1 MWFAHTFR
9 VRYAETD
16 QMGVV
21 YHTNYLNWFEWA
33 RTELIR
39 HCGFPYRLV
48 EERGLLL
55 PVLEAEA
62 KFRQPARYD
71 EIVTVFTRITAYTN
85 VRLEFAYEARR
96 RNGHPEP
103 NTETTAEEPTGEL
116 LVTGSTKHM
125 WVNRAWKPARLDREL
140 PELYALLPNIACA
153 SS

>member
-1 MWFAHTFR
+1 MWFAHTLR

-21 YHTNYLNWFEWA
+21 YHTNYLNWMEWA

-39 HCGFPYRLV
+39 ECGFPYRLV

-55 PVLEAEA
+55 PVLEADL

-71 EIVTVFTRITAYTN
+71 DAVTVFTRITAYTN
-85 VRLEFAYEARR
+85 VRLEFAYEVRR
-96 RNGHPEP
+96 QSEQQQPGADCREP
-103 NTETTAEEPTGEL
+103 AGEM
-116 LVTGSTKHM
+116 LVTGTTKHM
-125 WVNRAWKPARLDREL
+125 WVNREWKPVRLDRAL
-140 PELYALLPNIACA
+140 PELFALMPNIAKP